1 MCENLISHIY
11 RCPPPPMRRAIRTL
25 ILFLVASWRMAN
37 PAGQNTQPREPPPS
51 LRISRG
57 CRRYLLDRA
66 AGRIV
71 TLVRFRRTTK
81 GLLLEAETAGA
92 VAGAVDSPLMQTPAG
107 IFPPHLSAGLNSLL
121 LKSQT
126 HAWPASTNILLKS
139 FGVPSCFCRVHDGH
153 PAPIGFF
160 PHLVVRYSVL

>member
-37 PAGQNTQPREPPPS
+37 PAGQNTQPREHQPS

-57 CRRYLLDRA
+57 CWRYLLDRA

-81 GLLLEAETAGA
+81 GLLLEAGTAGA
-92 VAGAVDSPLMQTPAG
+92 VAGAVDSPLMQTPKG
-107 IFPPHLSAGLNSLL
+107 IHLPHQSTRLNSLL

-126 HAWPASTNILLKS
+126 HAWPASTSILLKFS
-139 FGVPSCFCRVHDGH
+139 SVPS
-153 PAPIGFF
+153 GFF
-160 PHLVVRYSVL
+160 R